1 MKILPKS
8 KNITISLHVM
18 IWGMLL
24 LTPYFLSNAHNG
36 YRLNN
41 LPWTY
46 FTIGDLVHIG
56 LFYLNAFYLWPH
68 YVNRQRYEAYLVRVV
83 VMIGSAFELKLIIQK
98 LFFPE
103 VLKEY
108 SNIKFLLLP
117 AIAIFVISCIYRII
131 LDRIRFEREQKERQ
145 AAQLATEL
153 KFLRSQISP
162 HFLFNVLTN
171 LVSLA
176 RKRSDLL
183 EPSLIMLS
191 DLMRYML
198 YDTQG
203 KKVTLGTEIE
213 YLKNYVELQ
222 KLRFGSDVAVTSRI
236 EVSEQ
241 DRSNTIEPMLLIPF
255 VENAFKHGVGY
266 LEAPRIDIHL
276 RVEKSWM
283 HFEVQNSMA
292 DPGASGG
299 NEENSGLGLNN
310 VVTRLRLLYPD
321 HHTLTIRNQG
331 NLFHIILTL
340 QLI

>member
-1 MKILPKS
+1 MKVSLKS
-8 KNITISLHVM
+8 KYITIALHVM

-24 LTPYFLSNAHNG
+24 LTPYLITNAHNG
-36 YRLNN
+36 YKVNN
-41 LPWTY
+41 LPVN
-46 FTIGDLVHIG
+46 FFVVADLVHIG
-56 LFYLNAFYLWPH
+56 LFYLNAFYLWPR
-68 YVNRQRYEAYLVRVV
+68 YVNRQRYNAYLLRVV
-83 VMIGSAFELKLIIQK
+83 VMIGSAFEVKLIIQR

-103 VLKEY
+103 VSKEF
-108 SNIKFLLLP
+108 SNIKFLLMP
-117 AIAIFVISCIYRII
+117 AIGIYVISCIYRII
-131 LDRIRFEREQKERQ
+131 LDRIRFEREQKDRQ

-222 KLRFGSDVAVTSRI
+222 KLRFGSDVAVTSLI
-236 EVSEQ
+236 EVGEQ
-241 DRSNTIEPMLLIPF
+241 DRSHTIEPMLLIPF

-266 LEAPRIDIHL
+266 LEAPRIEMQL
-276 RVEKSWM
+276 RVDKNRM
-283 HFEVQNSMA
+283 LFEVQNTMA
-292 DPGASGG
+292 DPGATGG
-299 NEENSGLGLNN
+299 NEESSGLGLNN
-310 VVTRLRLLYPD
+310 VGTRLRLLYPD
-321 HHTLTIRNQG
+321 HHTLTIRKEG
-331 NLFHIILTL
+331 NLFHITLTL